1 MLIIFVLI
9 HIFKLAVLQK
19 KFMIVILHS
28 HSSYR
33 SSGEEGVGII
43 CVGVM
48 IGAMLLVLL
57 IAATVNEGSGIA
69 SVCIPVSTLTVAEG
83 D

>member
-1 MLIIFVLI
+1 M
-9 HIFKLAVLQK
+9 K

-28 HSSYR
+28 HSWYKGSC
-33 SSGEEGVGII
+33 EEGVGII

-48 IGAMLLVLL
+48 IGAMLIVLL
-57 IAATVNEGSGIA
+57 VTAAVNEGSGIA
-69 SVCIPVSTLTVAEG
+69 SVCIPVSKLTVAEG